1 MGWFFFV
8 PKKRTDT
15 RSSSV
20 MSQIMGA
27 ANLTLHRWEELNAVP
42 PYPAPQKQRVC
53 VLMFHCVFPL
63 LPKSCRST
71 QNPMCVC
78 FVVVRGCQRGRGRNT
93 GWMDPMFN
101 SILILFLGTWKQN
114 KKKILNRDFSNCS
127 FQSLFFC
134 FKKSKLFLACW
145 WIQIQFCTIPTM
157 TIVRTL
163 SNITTGITTTYSA
176 IVNISIKWIICSRW
190 IILCSN

>member
-1 MGWFFFV
+1 MYGWFGCVFHSFFFCNHWKINGMV
-8 PKKRTDT
+8 FFCAKKKRTDT

-78 FVVVRGCQRGRGRNT
+78 FVVVRGCQRGRGR
-93 GWMDPMFN
+93 GRGGGGGGEHWMD
-101 SILILFLGTWKQN
+101 G
-114 KKKILNRDFSNCS
+114 SN
-127 FQSLFFC
+127 
-134 FKKSKLFLACW
+134 
-145 WIQIQFCTIPTM
+145 
-157 TIVRTL
+157 V
-163 SNITTGITTTYSA
+163 
-176 IVNISIKWIICSRW
+176 
-190 IILCSN
+190 